1 MSTPNDKT
9 RGLQTRV
16 GAPLSR
22 RALWVRA
29 VMLGV
34 STATGAVA
42 IACDSPTTK
51 LIVPTPPT
59 IPSATSS
66 SQYAEIPPTS
76 TTTGVTASVSST
88 NQGQRM
94 PQTAVAD
101 INSVRNYGATGNGV
115 TNDTAAVQAAIDAIP
130 ASGGTV
136 YFPAGTYLCNVR
148 VGSLISL
155 RGAGTAISILK
166 SVPGSNRD
174 VIAGKNFMGLT
185 GSAKATPE
193 ARGDNYLYLS
203 DLTIDGNKRANR
215 MGNGIRI
222 WGRSH
227 IWQNLIVQNCANDG
241 VFTEFTTH
249 DGGETQDALEAFFD
263 NIKCVQNDANG
274 WTHRGPHDSVL
285 RNFVTFSNGG
295 WGFRSE
301 AATGSYGGGIAG
313 SSWNS
318 WLNSTGSYSFN
329 APVSLSNSTASGPF
343 TGIGIELAANMGSG
357 IFTGILVSGHE
368 TGMILRGTN
377 HTFIGTI
384 QNCHNANDTTGNGLV
399 LDGIGT
405 CSIDVQGGGNFNA
418 LKVIS
423 EKGGPSN
430 IRGQFDVPRGRTL
443 LVGSFDDATTV
454 NLGASGFDEQRTF
467 AHFGGDVR
475 ARGVIQFGTFTMDS
489 LPEARGY
496 VGGMVFVADAPSGG
510 KLQYSDGVNWIPTG

>member
-1 MSTPNDKT
+1 MPMPAEV
-9 RGLQTRV
+9 Q
-16 GAPLSR
+16 LSR

-29 VMLGV
+29 VMLGL

-42 IACDSPTTK
+42 TACDSPTAK
-51 LIVPTPPT
+51 PIVPSPPT
-59 IPSATSS
+59 IPSATSLS
-66 SQYAEIPPTS
+66 SQYAENPPTS

-94 PQTAVAD
+94 PQTAIAD
-101 INSVRNYGATGNGV
+101 NYSVRNYGATGDGV

-136 YFPAGTYLCNVR
+136 YFPPGTYLCNVR
-148 VGSLISL
+148 VGSFISL
-155 RGAGTAISILK
+155 RGAGAAISILK

-185 GSAKATPE
+185 GSMKATPE
-193 ARGDNYLYLS
+193 TRGDNYLYLS

-215 MGNGIRI
+215 MGYGIRI

-249 DGGETQDALEAFFD
+249 DGGEIQDALEAFFD
-263 NIKCVQNDANG
+263 NIKCIQNGANG

-301 AATGSYGGGIAG
+301 SAMGSYGGGVSGA
-313 SSWNS
+313 SWNS
-318 WLNSTGSYSFN
+318 WLNGTGSFSFN
-329 APVSLSNSTASGPF
+329 APVSLTNATASGPF
-343 TGIGIELAANMGSG
+343 TGIGIELAANMGSAM
-357 IFTGILVSGHE
+357 FMGILVSGHE
-368 TGMILRGTN
+368 TGMLLRGTN

-384 QNCHNANDTTGNGLV
+384 QNCHNARDTAGNGLV

-418 LKVIS
+418 VKVVS

-430 IRGQFDVPRGRTL
+430 IRGQFDIPRGRTL
-443 LVGSFDDATTV
+443 LVGSFDSETTV
-454 NLGASGFDEQRTF
+454 ALGGTGFDAQRIF
-467 AHFGGDVR
+467 SHFGGDVR
-475 ARGVIQFGTFTMDS
+475 AKGVIQLSTFTVGS
-489 LPEARGY
+489 LPEASEY
-496 VGGMVFVADAPSGG
+496 TGGMVFVADAPRGS
-510 KLQYSDGVNWIPTG
+510 KLQYSDGVDWIPTG